1 MTKSIKICIVVI
13 AVIFV
18 GAVTVSFLL
27 FRKSDSSYISIV
39 QDNEIIYKFDLS
51 VTENQTIRI
60 EDKNGGYNIVE
71 ISDGQIRISDADC
84 PDRTCVNTGFLSGDI
99 PIVCLPHKLII
110 RYSYENEN

>member
-1 MTKSIKICIVVI
+1 MTKGIKICIAVI
-13 AVIFV
+13 TVIFV
-18 GAVTVSFLL
+18 GAVTVSLLL

-51 VTENQTIRI
+51 ATENQTIRI

-71 ISDGQIRISDADC
+71 ISDGRIRISDADC

-99 PIVCLPHKLII
+99 PIVCLPHKLVI
-110 RYSYENEN
+110 RYSYEN